1 MVQKIQK
8 MRNQQL
14 INPFNNG
21 IISNNINNG

>member
-1 MVQKIQK
+1 MGQKIQK

-14 INPFNNG
+14 INHYNNG

>member
-14 INPFNNG
+14 INPSNNG